1 MAAIAS
7 AGAAPHAENDK
18 IEQYGD
24 SSGHH
29 EVQPDEMKQTV
40 IGAKN
45 ASDQEQRM
53 TLLQGVRLYP
63 KAIAFSVII
72 STCIAMEGYDISLVN
87 NFYGFP
93 PFNRKYGVWSEKDQ
107 EYQVP
112 AEWQAG
118 LSNGA
123 ACGEIIGLFIN
134 GWVSEKI
141 GYRYVRSPLDAVFTL
156 LTITDC
162 HGMPRSHNWL
172 YGNLLHGAE
181 CQRALGCR
189 NSLWCALGSVPDID
203 DYVRK

>member
-7 AGAAPHAENDK
+7 AGTAPHAENDK

-63 KAIAFSVII
+63 KAIAFSVVI

-141 GYRYVRSPLDAVFTL
+141 GYRYVWFRFDAVC
-156 LTITDC
+156 I
-162 HGMPRSHNWL
+162 
-172 YGNLLHGAE
+172 
-181 CQRALGCR
+181 LGTNNYR
-189 NSLWCALGSVPDID
+189 LSWHASFS
-203 DYVRK
+203 